1 MIKNVAYANHT
12 FPNKLS
18 YLTKSYISHGI
29 YNPIEMIKRDKL
41 LDKKGGK
48 YHNNNNNKMTIALR
62 VAAATAVLFR
72 CPGSISFTLERTNAE
87 QQLTELISRVSVW
100 KKCPSGWKYFP
111 NKVYFTIPKKLRI
124 GFWPRIMV
132 MDKCC

>member
-1 MIKNVAYANHT
+1 MIKKCEIGIGLELGPTKFVINSNIINKTSKLVGDLDYTKRIKNVAYSNHT

-48 YHNNNNNKMTIALR
+48 YHNNNNKMT
-62 VAAATAVLFR
+62 
-72 CPGSISFTLERTNAE
+72 
-87 QQLTELISRVSVW
+87 Q
-100 KKCPSGWKYFP
+100 
-111 NKVYFTIPKKLRI
+111 
-124 GFWPRIMV
+124 
-132 MDKCC
+132 

>member
-18 YLTKSYISHGI
+18 YLTKPYISHGI

-48 YHNNNNNKMTIALR
+48 YHNNNNNKMT
-62 VAAATAVLFR
+62 
-72 CPGSISFTLERTNAE
+72 
-87 QQLTELISRVSVW
+87 Q
-100 KKCPSGWKYFP
+100 
-111 NKVYFTIPKKLRI
+111 
-124 GFWPRIMV
+124 
-132 MDKCC
+132 